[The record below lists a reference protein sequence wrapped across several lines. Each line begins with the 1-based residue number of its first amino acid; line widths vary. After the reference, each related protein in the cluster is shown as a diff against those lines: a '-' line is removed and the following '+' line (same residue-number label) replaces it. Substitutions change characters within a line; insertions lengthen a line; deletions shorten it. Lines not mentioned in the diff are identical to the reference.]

1 MRVVFVTST
10 LSESHLLL
18 HDDATLTS
26 LLFRKMILLLLD
38 DRCEIKAESVADDWH
53 DDMAAP

>member
-18 HDDATLTS
+18 HDDDALTS
-26 LLFRKMILLLLD
+26 LLFRKMILLD
-38 DRCEIKAESVADDWH
+38 DRCEIKAESAADDWH
-53 DDMAAP
+53 DDITAP

>member
-18 HDDATLTS
+18 HDDALTS
-26 LLFRKMILLLLD
+26 LFRKMILLD
-38 DRCEIKAESVADDWH
+38 DRCEIKAESDAADDWH
-53 DDMAAP
+53 DDITAP